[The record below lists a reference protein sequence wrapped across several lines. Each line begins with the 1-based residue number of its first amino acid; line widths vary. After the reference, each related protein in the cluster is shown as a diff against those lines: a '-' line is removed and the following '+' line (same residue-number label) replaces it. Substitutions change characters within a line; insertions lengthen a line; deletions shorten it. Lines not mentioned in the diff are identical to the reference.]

1 LVRAAATLHA
11 AHENQQRTLDHN
23 ARFHSMVRD
32 ISKQVQWAGEMLDA
46 ESWKRLLLAAKFG
59 QKVVPNPLSGI
70 GFVVMNERRS
80 RSLTN
85 AEMEEMLGEI
95 EAFGALHEVD
105 WSEDEDDAG
114 E

>member
-1 LVRAAATLHA
+1 MFRRD
-11 AHENQQRTLDHN
+11 ENEIRSQSHN

-32 ISKQVQWAGEMLDA
+32 IAKQVPWAGEMLDA
-46 ESWKRLLLAAKFG
+46 ESWKRLMLAAKFG
-59 QKVVPNPLSGI
+59 QKVVPNPLTGI

-85 AEMEEMLGEI
+85 AEMEEMLGEL
-95 EAFGALHEVD
+95 EAFGAERNVD
-105 WSEDEDDAG
+105 WSEDES

>member
-1 LVRAAATLHA
+1 MTSLFERRDAEAI
-11 AHENQQRTLDHN
+11 RDRDHN
-23 ARFHSMVRD
+23 ARFHAMVRD
-32 ISKQVQWAGEMLDA
+32 IAKQVDWAGEKLGEED
-46 ESWKRLLLAAKFG
+46 WKRLLLAAKFG
-59 QKVVPNPLSGI
+59 QKVVPNPLTGI

-105 WSEDEDDAG
+105 WSEDDESR
-114 E
+114 